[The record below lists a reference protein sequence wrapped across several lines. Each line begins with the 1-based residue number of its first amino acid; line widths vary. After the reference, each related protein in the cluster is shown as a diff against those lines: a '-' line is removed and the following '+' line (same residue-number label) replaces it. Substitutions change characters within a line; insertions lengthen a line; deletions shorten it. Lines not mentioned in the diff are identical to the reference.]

1 MGHSPAE
8 LLAFWFSDQTR
19 PRWFAKDPAFDSLI
33 RDRFAASAAA
43 AAAGAL
49 DGWSAEPESCLA
61 LVLLLDQVPRNIHR
75 GTPRAFAA
83 DAKARQVADLAIGRG
98 FDARMTLD
106 RRWFFYLPFEHSED
120 PADQQRSVALFRRW
134 AEAHEDAGRERAFEQ
149 VHYALRHQEVIAR
162 FGRFP
167 HRNQTLGR
175 DSTPAEIEFLAGPD
189 AAF

>member
-1 MGHSPAE
+1 MEHSPAE
-8 LLAFWFSDQTR
+8 LLAFWFSDQAR
-19 PRWFAKDPAFDSLI
+19 SRWFAKDPAFDALI
-33 RDRFAASAAA
+33 RGRFAASAAA
-43 AAAGAL
+43 AATGAL
-49 DGWSAEPESCLA
+49 DGWSAEPESGLA
-61 LVLLLDQVPRNIHR
+61 LVLLLDQMPRNIHR
-75 GTPRAFAA
+75 GLPRAFAA

-98 FDARMTLD
+98 FGDRTPLD

-134 AEAHEDAGRERAFEQ
+134 AEGHEDAGRERAFEQ
-149 VHYALRHQEVIAR
+149 VHYALRHQDVIAR

-189 AAF
+189 SAF